1 MEWRN
6 QTLIEG
12 KSHFIIIILCMNNG
26 LVRGIVNQGWGVTW
40 IPLFLVRC
48 VTFKL
53 LTRQRPGWIEW
64 LERPGDWGELLGT
77 QTIST
82 RPCIACRGPK
92 SLHLSR
98 QIDWT
103 PGLVCLALLD
113 CWRGLEGSRECPLQR
128 AQLMGTEQITCSGQ
142 TTKIRIPRFMTPC

>member
-1 MEWRN
+1 MKEKQRVRMKKVY
-6 QTLIEG
+6 IE
-12 KSHFIIIILCMNNG
+12 KSHFTKFYAWTMVWSFRRQN
-26 LVRGIVNQGWGVTW
+26 VIVNEGKKITW
-40 IPLFLVRC
+40 IPLSLVRC
-48 VTFKL
+48 VRFKL

-92 SLHLSR
+92 SPHLSR

-103 PGLVCLALLD
+103 PGLVCLALLA
-113 CWRGLEGSRECPLQR
+113 CLR
-128 AQLMGTEQITCSGQ
+128 AAGNAPSKEHNSWEQNKYVLWSEKEPSNT
-142 TTKIRIPRFMTPC
+142 F